1 MSAHGQTHGRLGVMT
16 LTITAAVSLTA
27 CPGLLPEGPLFSVR
41 AFDGG
46 PVPNTAVVVVR
57 DETAQVTGVEGATH
71 VERGAP
77 VAQALVECVPATRCS
92 AGKTDAQGSFVSRLD
107 GSQPLLVRVMQPK
120 SRGAP

>member
-1 MSAHGQTHGRLGVMT
+1 
-16 LTITAAVSLTA
+16 
-27 CPGLLPEGPLFSVR
+27 LFSVR

-107 GSQPLLVRVMQPK
+107 GSQPLLVRVTHPDFEPIEVTAQGDDMRLFVVMQPK